1 MMMETENLSRFINEN
16 PNLFLNTELSEED
29 KNILK
34 NIFIYK
40 ERLLSEIKDLEEEL
54 SEVQYEIEQIDISE
68 NEK

>member
-1 MMMETENLSRFINEN
+1 MMETESLTRFINEN
-16 PNLFLNTELSEED
+16 PNLFMNTELSDED
-29 KNILK
+29 KAILK

-40 ERLLSEIKDLEEEL
+40 ERLLTEIKDLEEEL

>member
-1 MMMETENLSRFINEN
+1 MMETENLSRFINEN

>member
-68 NEK
+68 SEK

>member
-1 MMMETENLSRFINEN
+1 METENLSRFINEN

-68 NEK
+68 SEK